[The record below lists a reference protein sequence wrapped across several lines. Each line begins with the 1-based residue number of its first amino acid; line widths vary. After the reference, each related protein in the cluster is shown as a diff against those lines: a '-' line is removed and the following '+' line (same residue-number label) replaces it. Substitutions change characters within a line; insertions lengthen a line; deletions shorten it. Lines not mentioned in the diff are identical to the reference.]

1 MDAFWRWVAR
11 FSVRHTWWVLGL
23 TIALSIPALSSVR
36 NLGLDT
42 NLKRLL
48 PEHAPSVEWSRDLEE
63 PVGDGGY
70 FAILLEGDH
79 RPSLISAI
87 EEIAAAVEE
96 LPPVQTAEYRN
107 PKAFIDEYRYTLVP
121 NTMLLEFR
129 DEIERW
135 EIEVNPFLLDLDAEE
150 DGPQE
155 EPGNSDR
162 DDEMETLL
170 DYYVHMDEFQSDPDG
185 RIFGIIVRP
194 KEGISNLGSL
204 RKLYGD
210 IQDITRGVADRSRLW
225 WGIGGNLRTRVDEF
239 DLIVSDL
246 GRAGWVSAVAILL
259 TLAISFRSVRI
270 LPVILLPLAI
280 GLLWSFSLVPWLV
293 GDLNTITA
301 FLLLV
306 LFGMGVDYAIH
317 LVRRF
322 QVELDHDSPEAAIET
337 TLRSTGRSVA
347 TSGATTSI
355 ALLILAISDFR
366 GFSDFGIIGGSSIA
380 IITLA
385 MLLIWPACAALGFRI
400 GLVVAKG
407 ARKGRGA
414 LGVPPH
420 AVTMVIV
427 AMVGLAA
434 VLAYARL
441 EFDYDFT
448 NLSAKIPGKETISE
462 KQSQVYPATSAP
474 AALYVARDLDALDE
488 VVGALESK
496 RDENLSSPTIG
507 TINSIRNFAPS
518 QAQFDARLGTLDE
531 MRESLQGRWVR
542 KIEDQDRLEMIE
554 DFVAFDPPARPPRL
568 DEVPDTIR
576 RELEARDGS
585 GELLVTVDTDGRSR
599 DGRMAMAFTEDL
611 YDIGLPEGVRGPT
624 GEKLVLAEI
633 LFLVTGES
641 GWMIALTLFG
651 IFVLILIDRRS
662 VMQTVWVLIPLVAG
676 IVLTVGAMVLLGW
689 KLNFF
694 NMVVLPTMLGVGVD
708 HGVHYYR
715 RWKELDGD
723 TRTTHEELFEPI
735 TIASLTTIMGYLG
748 MVVAHHPGLRSIGS
762 LALVGLT
769 ATWLTALVL
778 LPGLLRWQQQRRL
791 SEVANKSP

>member
-1 MDAFWRWVAR
+1 
-11 FSVRHTWWVLGL
+11 
-23 TIALSIPALSSVR
+23 
-36 NLGLDT
+36 
-42 NLKRLL
+42 
-48 PEHAPSVEWSRDLEE
+48 
-63 PVGDGGY
+63 
-70 FAILLEGDH
+70 
-79 RPSLISAI
+79 
-87 EEIAAAVEE
+87 
-96 LPPVQTAEYRN
+96 
-107 PKAFIDEYRYTLVP
+107 
-121 NTMLLEFR
+121 
-129 DEIERW
+129 
-135 EIEVNPFLLDLDAEE
+135 
-150 DGPQE
+150 
-155 EPGNSDR
+155 
-162 DDEMETLL
+162 
-170 DYYVHMDEFQSDPDG
+170 
-185 RIFGIIVRP
+185 
-194 KEGISNLGSL
+194 
-204 RKLYGD
+204 
-210 IQDITRGVADRSRLW
+210 
-225 WGIGGNLRTRVDEF
+225 
-239 DLIVSDL
+239 
-246 GRAGWVSAVAILL
+246 
-259 TLAISFRSVRI
+259 
-270 LPVILLPLAI
+270 
-280 GLLWSFSLVPWLV
+280 
-293 GDLNTITA
+293 
-301 FLLLV
+301 
-306 LFGMGVDYAIH
+306 
-317 LVRRF
+317 
-322 QVELDHDSPEAAIET
+322 
-337 TLRSTGRSVA
+337 
-347 TSGATTSI
+347 
-355 ALLILAISDFR
+355 
-366 GFSDFGIIGGSSIA
+366 
-380 IITLA
+380 
-385 MLLIWPACAALGFRI
+385 
-400 GLVVAKG
+400 
-407 ARKGRGA
+407 
-414 LGVPPH
+414 
-420 AVTMVIV
+420 MVIV

-662 VMQTVWVLIPLVAG
+662 VIQTVWVLIPLVAG